1 MTDAANPF
9 PVIPDRHPR
18 LPAWARAF
26 RRAGWPLRQISALFE
41 IDRGALIEAGV
52 EP

>member
-1 MTDAANPF
+1 MTGLDP
-9 PVIPDRHPR
+9 IPDRHPR
-18 LPAWARAF
+18 LLAWASAM
-26 RRAGWPLRQISALFE
+26 RRAGWPLPLIAGLFD